1 MPTVIATVGDP
12 DANSYVTVAE
22 ATAYFGDSFGKGLW
36 ASASE
41 PDRESLVIT
50 ASRMLDQYI
59 LWIGEKT
66 SEDQGMEWPRK
77 GTKYADDI
85 VPSKVKYATYELAYY
100 ILENNG
106 VSFSNQ
112 AIDSVKVGPISV
124 DFTANSV
131 DAGIPSFIENLVG
144 DLGSPIIVGN
154 QTVRMARMERV

>member
-36 ASASE
+36 TTASQT
-41 PDRESLVIT
+41 DREALVIT

-59 LWIGEKT
+59 LWIGEKA

-85 VPSKVKYATYELAYY
+85 IPSKVKYATYELAYY

-131 DAGIPSFIENLVG
+131 DAGIPSFIENLIG
-144 DLGSPIIVGN
+144 DLGSPILVGN
-154 QTVRMARMERV
+154 NTVRMARMERV